1 MPMFSGELKSI
12 LWYSPAD
19 GRDIKVPQDGFHAP
33 KALATIK
40 YRFLKKK
47 KTFWCDRTKPRGRGG
62 RGGGLL
68 FNLNFSP
75 SKSKRDASFNS
86 LHMVSVFLLQVVSF
100 SFILKMN
107 NKV

>member
-1 MPMFSGELKSI
+1 MHDCSAILKTLKCGCVTLKRIKIYIFLMPMFSGELKSI

-47 KTFWCDRTKPRGRGG
+47 KTFWCDRTKPGG
-62 RGGGLL
+62 V
-68 FNLNFSP
+68 S
-75 SKSKRDASFNS
+75 S
-86 LHMVSVFLLQVVSF
+86 L
-100 SFILKMN
+100 I
-107 NKV
+107 